1 MDLKGKKV
9 LVVGLAKT
17 GTAVIP
23 FLVGRGARVMG
34 VDEKSRESLESDLK
48 SLEGISCDLEV
59 GHPFPSKIFE
69 QVDLIVVSPGVPL
82 EREPF
87 DRARAKGIS
96 IVGELE
102 LASRFLKKPILAITG
117 TNGKTTTTT
126 LIGEMLRKSNI
137 RCFVGGNI
145 GNPLIHAIGSES
157 EFDWIVVEVSSFQ
170 LESIQTFRPKIAVLL
185 NLAEDHLDRYPS
197 VKEYFGA
204 KLRLFSNQQA
214 SDDAVLNGDEPIVL
228 QETSQIPSRK
238 FLFGSQVPSH
248 LALLEAFFRGEN
260 IVFRGLQG
268 EETYPLKDFRLVG
281 EHNRSNLMAAIVASR
296 LAGATLPGI
305 IQAYQSF
312 QGLEHRLEYVTTLS
326 GIDFYN
332 DSKATTVDS
341 VLQALRSFERPVL
354 WIAGGKDKGLDY
366 SLLREIVR
374 KRVRKAILMGEA
386 APRIREEMGPIV
398 STVLCSSLE
407 EAVVKAYEEAHSG
420 DVVLLSPAC
429 SSYDMFKNYEERGD
443 IFKNIVRRL
452 GHPDP
457 RHERGEGSRRVRK

>member
-1 MDLKGKKV
+1 VNLVDLKGKKV

-17 GTAVIP
+17 GMAVIP
-23 FLVGRGARVMG
+23 FLVKRGARVIG
-34 VDEKSRESLESDLK
+34 IDEKSQELLEMDLK
-48 SLEGISCDLEV
+48 SLQSLHGIPCDLEM
-59 GHPFPSKIFE
+59 GRPFQSKMFE
-69 QVDLIVVSPGVPL
+69 QVDLIVVSPGVSL

-87 DRARAKGIS
+87 DRARAKEIP

-126 LIGEMLRKSNI
+126 LIGEMLRKSDI

-145 GNPLIHAIGSES
+145 GNPLINAIDSEK

-197 VKEYFGA
+197 VKEYFEA
-204 KLRLFSNQQA
+204 KLRLFCNQQS
-214 SDDAVLNGDEPIVL
+214 SDYAVLNGDDLIVL
-228 QETSQIPSRK
+228 KKTLPVRSEK
-238 FLFGSQVPSH
+238 FFFGVRDQPYG
-248 LALLEAFFRGEN
+248 AFCKGES
-260 IVFRGLQG
+260 IVFRGWED
-268 EETYPLKDFRLVG
+268 EERYPLKDFRLVG

-296 LAGATLPGI
+296 LAGSDAQGI

-312 QGLEHRLEYVTTLS
+312 QGLEHRLEYVATLD

-341 VLQALRSFERPVL
+341 VLQALRSFDKPVL
-354 WIAGGKDKGLDY
+354 WIAGGKDKGVDY

-374 KRVRKAILMGEA
+374 ERVRKAILIGEA
-386 APRIREEMGPIV
+386 APRIQDEMDSIV
-398 STVLCSSLE
+398 STVRCSSLE
-407 EAVVKAYEEAHSG
+407 EAVATAYEEANSG

-429 SSYDMFKNYEERGD
+429 SSYDMFKNYEERGEV
-443 IFKNIVRRL
+443 FKSIVQNL
-452 GHPDP
+452 KGV
-457 RHERGEGSRRVRK
+457 GV